1 MLEHL
6 HLEAETE
13 KPRGVGEGTAKEEKG
28 IKEEGKRENIQPSQ
42 KEGKRLNYKNSSS
55 KETALLIKCIRIR
68 LIVGTFPVVQ
78 WLKLHTPNTGSP
90 VHSQELDPT
99 CRN

>member
-28 IKEEGKRENIQPSQ
+28 IKEEGKRERKVRFIFI
-42 KEGKRLNYKNSSS
+42 NSY
-55 KETALLIKCIRIR
+55 
-68 LIVGTFPVVQ
+68 P
-78 WLKLHTPNTGSP
+78 
-90 VHSQELDPT
+90 
-99 CRN
+99 